1 MGELENCLPCIL
13 CLNRSR
19 CWAFCSIY
27 TVFSKII
34 ALAQWYLLACFTL
47 EQQESQA
54 PCYKGSICRKCP
66 NMFSFHCQGDSGGPM
81 VCEHNG
87 RMMLYGIVSWGDGCA
102 KANKPGVYTRVTRY
116 LNWIDSNMNAVIAK
130 SHFLPEP
137 KWPFFYS
144 WTQMNKIK
152 LILMPGH

>member
-1 MGELENCLPCIL
+1 MGELENCLPYRL
-13 CLNRSR
+13 CLNHSR

-27 TVFSKII
+27 AVFSKII
-34 ALAQWYLLACFTL
+34 ALAQWYLLACFTP

-54 PCYKGSICRKCP
+54 PCYKGSICRKWP
-66 NMFSFHCQGDSGGPM
+66 NMLSFHCQGDSGGPM

-87 RMMLYGIVSWGDGCA
+87 RMILYGIVSWGDGCA

-130 SHFLPEP
+130 SRFLPEP

-144 WTQMNKIK
+144 WTQMKKIK
-152 LILMPGH
+152 PILMPGH